1 MTFDQFTAMLDRY
14 GSQQHQWPAAERAAA
29 ERLVATTPQ
38 AAAALAEA
46 ARIER
51 FMHRFDP
58 GRQVGK
64 DAVICLSNL
73 VLANLP
79 PQQVRRHPWWRAALD
94 HLGTALGAD
103 REWGPRVA
111 VSIAAAAIL
120 GVVTGGLLPTG
131 DSQVSSAVEMLAM
144 SNNYLPLDAR

>member
-14 GSQQHQWPAAERAAA
+14 GSQRDQWPAAERAAA
-29 ERLVATTPQ
+29 ERLVATMPQ

-46 ARIER
+46 TRIDR
-51 FMHRFDP
+51 LMRAFDP
-58 GRQVGK
+58 GREVGE
-64 DAVICLSNL
+64 DAVIRLSNL

-94 HLGTALGAD
+94 HFGTALGAG

-120 GVVTGGLLPTG
+120 GVVTGDLLPT
-131 DSQVSSAVEMLAM
+131 DDPQISSAVEMLAM
-144 SNNYLPLDAR
+144 SNTYLPLDAR